1 MKALFAVTLAAQI
14 LLVAGPSFARPVA
27 NPVALIQMELTTGRS
42 DTAPMYDISKEGS
55 QIRVTVDPN
64 RCSDE
69 GLCTAMAVDSELVTP
84 TLIGNVEADGAMT
97 ISLTRGVYLIVTNKM
112 NGDQEVHLE
121 IIKAADGGPV
131 QKLAL
136 KPLLKVGIEK

>member
-1 MKALFAVTLAAQI
+1 MKAFFAVTLAAQI
-14 LLVAGPSFARPVA
+14 LLVAGPSFARPPA
-27 NPVALIQMELTTGRS
+27 NPVAVIQMSLTTGRS
-42 DTAPMYDISKEGS
+42 DHAAKYDISQEDG

-64 RCSDE
+64 RC
-69 GLCTAMAVDSELVTP
+69 GNPGPCTAMAIDSELVTP
-84 TLIGNVEADGAMT
+84 TLIGNVEADGVMT

-112 NGDQEVHLE
+112 NGDQDVQLE

-131 QKLAL
+131 QMLAL